1 LRTVHGASDAG
12 ASSEQRHRVGRGF
25 GPVPVVVPENGEL
38 ELDDDKDVGEGDG
51 GAAEGDFER
60 GGNAELRQ
68 RTEGGAGGAVR

>member
-1 LRTVHGASDAG
+1 MHGVSDAG

-51 GAAEGDFER
+51 GAAKGDFER
-60 GGNAELRQ
+60 GGDFTNRS
-68 RTEGGAGGAVR
+68 TTSSCPPNPC